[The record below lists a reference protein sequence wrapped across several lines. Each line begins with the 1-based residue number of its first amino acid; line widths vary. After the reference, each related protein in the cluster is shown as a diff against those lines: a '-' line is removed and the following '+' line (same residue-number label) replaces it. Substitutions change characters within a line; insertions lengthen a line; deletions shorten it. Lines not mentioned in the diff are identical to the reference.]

1 MGMSNDKAIQIPRF
15 EVYEMLT
22 DEDLSF
28 HGGGLYEIL
37 ASLFGQFVQQDKD
50 PTTIKDAVL
59 SGLKVTPNSGMA
71 VDLNPG
77 MALSFAGDYTLNES
91 TEAMDFSADS
101 GKPFLCALGNVEGL
115 TVQAS
120 HPTINRHDLV
130 QIRPTIVTYDSK
142 LRSFKDPSTG
152 QVSSSPV
159 NTKREI
165 KVQVQIVK
173 GDEDGSDVAPNTT
186 SGWIK
191 IAEIAV
197 GAGVTVINAGDIK
210 NVDALVSGN
219 SNTGWTVEQDRTFS
233 FLGVHADGIKDAHI
247 DWGSGDGQVDLDEVP
262 DGTTYGK
269 VKNTALSNNNPKTD
283 SLVDGTYQKVHGDYV
298 DASGKIE
305 KIKSDCVF
313 ENTVTRYYSVSP
325 AGWCGESNKIVM
337 RSERIEFLADTD
349 AWLVVN
355 LPHGAVVTNLYSN
368 AMIIASGDV
377 YVYLLRTPT
386 NDTTVQTLASN
397 HHTATGD
404 LNDTSIDY
412 ATIDNVNYKYS
423 IKATNSN
430 HNGATYVRGIVIT
443 YTITEPKP

>member
-77 MALSFAGDYTLNES
+77 IALSFAGDYTLNES

-101 GKPFLCALGNVEGL
+101 GKPFLCALGNIEGL

-142 LRSFKDPSTG
+142 LRLFKDPSTG

-159 NTKREI
+159 DTKREI

-173 GDEDGSDVAPNTT
+173 GTEDGSDVAPNTT

-210 NVDALVSGN
+210 NVDALVSGDT
-219 SNTGWTVEQDRTFS
+219 NTGWTVEQDRTFS
-233 FLGVHADGIKDAHI
+233 FQGNHADGIKSSHI
-247 DWGSGDGQVDLDEVP
+247 DWGSGADQVDLDEVP
-262 DGTTYGK
+262 DGTTYKRLADG
-269 VKNTALSNNNPKTD
+269 NANNHPSKIDDGATFENVVTRHFAV
-283 SLVDGTYQKVHGDYV
+283 SLVGSTYNTGIRLLGSGIIFEATGTAY
-298 DASGKIE
+298 
-305 KIKSDCVF
+305 C
-313 ENTVTRYYSVSP
+313 P
-325 AGWCGESNKIVM
+325 
-337 RSERIEFLADTD
+337 
-349 AWLVVN
+349 VN
-355 LPHGAVVTNLYSN
+355 LPQGAIVTNLYSYAHHVN
-368 AMIIASGDV
+368 DNDIVVALYRIGKTSG
-377 YVYLLRTPT
+377 TGSEMAQNT
-386 NDTTVQTLASN
+386 
-397 HHTATGD
+397 HTATGA
-404 LNDTSIDY
+404 LNDSSISD
-412 ATIDNVNYKYS
+412 ATVDNENYSYHVRCYRANHVDIAS
-423 IKATNSN
+423 IF
-430 HNGATYVRGIVIT
+430 GIIIT